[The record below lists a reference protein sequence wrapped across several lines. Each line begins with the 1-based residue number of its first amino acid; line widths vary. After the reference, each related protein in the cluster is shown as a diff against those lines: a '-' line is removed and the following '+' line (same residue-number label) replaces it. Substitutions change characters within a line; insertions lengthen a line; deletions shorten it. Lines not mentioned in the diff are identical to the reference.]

1 MPHKKWSFKDFLRQ
15 MKGKELM
22 WNDNQIGYWVPQTN
36 KNVCCRAT
44 LHILARNLIC
54 NFTHIRCLLWNT
66 ANQASTEKLTR
77 GITQTSFG
85 YGWVHDY
92 EKFISTRG
100 LPYVTSA
107 KFSDFVTVTN
117 QMIQRRA
124 QRAFEVW
131 THWILSYVSNR
142 LAYDW
147 TNLHQTFRGCRG
159 KGQDQPREE
168 IFLIRQC
175 LRNSLLQS
183 SECRSYV
190 GEVVR

>member
-22 WNDNQIGYWVPQTN
+22 WIDNQIGYWVPQTN

-85 YGWVHDY
+85 YVWVHDY

-107 KFSDFVTVTN
+107 KFSDFFLPPPPVVTVTN
-117 QMIQRRA
+117 QLILFLSS
-124 QRAFEVW
+124 AFWGQPLPHPLW
-131 THWILSYVSNR
+131 TSYMEAPTWDV
-142 LAYDW
+142 
-147 TNLHQTFRGCRG
+147 
-159 KGQDQPREE
+159 
-168 IFLIRQC
+168 IRTIMSFC
-175 LRNSLLQS
+175 
-183 SECRSYV
+183 V
-190 GEVVR
+190 G

>member
-107 KFSDFVTVTN
+107 KFSDFFYPLPQLLLSQISWFCSFHLLFGDN
-117 QMIQRRA
+117 PSP
-124 QRAFEVW
+124 
-131 THWILSYVSNR
+131 THCGRHIWKPPTWNV
-142 LAYDW
+142 
-147 TNLHQTFRGCRG
+147 
-159 KGQDQPREE
+159 
-168 IFLIRQC
+168 IRTIMSFC
-175 LRNSLLQS
+175 
-183 SECRSYV
+183 V
-190 GEVVR
+190 G